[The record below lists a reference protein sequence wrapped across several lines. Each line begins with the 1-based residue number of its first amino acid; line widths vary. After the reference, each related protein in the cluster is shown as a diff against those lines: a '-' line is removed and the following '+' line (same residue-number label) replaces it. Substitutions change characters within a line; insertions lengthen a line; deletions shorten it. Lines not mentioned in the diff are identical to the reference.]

1 VTVYAIGALQK
12 QPFNLQLVQRGLLA
26 DIAEATGGTAFFPSG
41 IKDLDRIYEQV
52 LGEVR
57 AQYTIGYLSTNEKAD
72 GSWRKVDVK
81 ITRPDARGLHIRARK
96 GYYAPSRQ

>member
-1 VTVYAIGALQK
+1 V
-12 QPFNLQLVQRGLLA
+12 QLVQRALLA

-57 AQYTIGYLSTNEKAD
+57 AQYTIGYLSTNEKAN
-72 GSWRKVDVK
+72 GEWRKVDVK
-81 ITRPDARGLHIRARK
+81 ITRADAKGLHIRARQ